1 VQDEVALT
9 AQITELWRLHTDNN
23 GSIKSQTENLRSLRA
38 ELGKRLSEMKQ
49 LLARPG
55 RNGQWSA
62 WLKQNRISRA
72 TADRLVLKFGRPV
85 NPDGNCLTESI
96 SEPSEEEIQT
106 LLDKVGPKMRRVLRT
121 PQSVYKFIELL
132 PSSFEGVERR
142 ATSEGLVIVK
152 PVQKAGVVDA
162 VREAQH
168 EPAR

>member
-1 VQDEVALT
+1 
-9 AQITELWRLHTDNN
+9 
-23 GSIKSQTENLRSLRA
+23 
-38 ELGKRLSEMKQ
+38 
-49 LLARPG
+49 
-55 RNGQWSA
+55 
-62 WLKQNRISRA
+62 
-72 TADRLVLKFGRPV
+72 
-85 NPDGNCLTESI
+85 
-96 SEPSEEEIQT
+96 
-106 LLDKVGPKMRRVLRT
+106 MRRVLRT